1 MTSRDIIQHRLIN
14 QQLAA
19 APAAGGF
26 TTSAGLVRWMGCV
39 QAQDFAGA
47 KWAIGNRV
55 RDLTEA
61 AIDKDFNDGRFL
73 RTHVLRPTWHFVAPE
88 DIRWMLQLTAPRIKA
103 FNKNLHRNLNI
114 TAAVLKRSTALLE
127 KTLAGGRHLTR
138 QELQLVLKKARINTD
153 DIRFSFLL
161 MEAELNGVLCSGPR
175 KGKQFTYAL
184 LEERVPPAAV
194 LSRKESLGA
203 LAKRYFMSRGPAT
216 LPDFAWWGGLTL
228 TDAREGLAMCKHELA
243 NEVVNGQAYWF
254 GAGMLLKPAAAA
266 AKAVYLLPAYDE
278 YAIGYKD
285 RSDILPGEGAEKT
298 GNGIFKPI
306 IIAGGKIAGTWQR
319 VLTKDVVRVETN
331 AFGAWSGVVAGQ
343 VKAMVKRYG
352 KFLGK
357 KVV

>member
-1 MTSRDIIQHRLIN
+1 MTSQDITRHRLIN

-19 APAAGGF
+19 TDF
-26 TTSAGLVRWMGCV
+26 TTAASLVQWMGCI

-47 KWAIGNRV
+47 KWAIGSRLGH
-55 RDLTEA
+55 LTDAVIER
-61 AIDKDFNDGRFL
+61 DFNEGRFL

-88 DIRWMLQLTAPRIKA
+88 DIRWMLRLTAPRIKN
-103 FNKNLHRNLNI
+103 FNKNLHRNLDI
-114 TAAVLKRSTALLE
+114 TAAVLKRSTTLIEKAL
-127 KTLAGGRHLTR
+127 TGGHHLTR
-138 QELQLVLKKARINTD
+138 QELAAVLKKARINTD
-153 DIRFSFLL
+153 DIRLAFLL
-161 MEAELNGVLCSGPR
+161 MEAELNGVICSGPR

-194 LSRKESLGA
+194 PGRQESLGA
-203 LAKRYFMSRGPAT
+203 LARRYFLSRGPAT

-228 TDAREGLAMCKHELA
+228 RDAREGLEQCSRELA

-254 GAGMLLKPAAAA
+254 SAGMSLTPAAA
-266 AKAVYLLPAYDE
+266 KGGSAVYLLPAYDE

-285 RSDILPGEGAEKT
+285 RSDILPAGIAAKA

-306 IIAGGKIAGTWQR
+306 LIAHTRMAGVWQR
-319 VLTKDVVRVETN
+319 ELAKDAVTVKLDVFEPL
-331 AFGAWSGVVAGQ
+331 GQ
-343 VKAMVKRYG
+343 SAERRVKAVMKRYG